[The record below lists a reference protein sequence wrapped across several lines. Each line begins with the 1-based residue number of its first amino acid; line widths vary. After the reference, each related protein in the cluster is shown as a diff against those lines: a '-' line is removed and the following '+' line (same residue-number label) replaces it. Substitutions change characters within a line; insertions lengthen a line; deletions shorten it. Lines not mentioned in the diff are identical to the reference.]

1 MRICGGNLL
10 SLVAVVAATTGSSA
24 LDSPS
29 LHGAQGVNFWRL
41 HHSTASATAHMA
53 SQQGGLVTDL
63 SETPTNGE
71 PQAPFVVSGATAATT
86 ASVSRPATPKFRA
99 QTFTQ
104 PLDHFHNTTDATFPQ
119 RFWVNARHYKPRP
132 GAPVIVIDG
141 GETSG
146 EDRLP
151 FLDTGIADIL
161 ARATGGVGVVLE
173 HRYYGKSI
181 GVQNLSTDALRWLT
195 NEQALE
201 DSANFLRNVKFE
213 GIAEDLTAPNTPWIY
228 YGGSYAG
235 ARAAHMR
242 VLYPDIVFGAIASSA
257 VTHAVLTNW
266 EYMDVIRLAADPK
279 CSSNLVNS
287 ITTIDSLLKI
297 GTLRAPLKKL
307 FGLGGLA
314 SDQDFVSVLTYPLG
328 LWQDRNWDPAVGS
341 TGFDQFCAVLN
352 GDTPTVK
359 DTARTVHL
367 PGGLNVNVGL
377 LNYAKWIREN
387 VVSLCPQE
395 AGLTTEDCFGTN
407 DPSRYQVTGL
417 VEGWRLWTFQY
428 CTQWGYLTTAPP
440 TSIPTII
447 SRLLDIDYQHKICVQ
462 AFPPGKHYV
471 VPPLPDVSAV
481 NSLGGFHIE
490 ADRLAFIDGEVD
502 PWRPYTP
509 HSTYGGAVERDD
521 TPLRPFKIIPGGV
534 HHWDENGLKNS
545 HEEPEEIRQVH
556 AKTIEFVKVWLE
568 QWKGAVGQQ

>member
-1 MRICGGNLL
+1 MLICGGILL
-10 SLVAVVAATTGSSA
+10 PVVAVVAAATRISA
-24 LDSPS
+24 LDTG
-29 LHGAQGVNFWRL
+29 LHNAQGINFWRL
-41 HHSTASATAHMA
+41 HHRTASEFANS
-53 SQQGGLVTDL
+53 SQQHL
-63 SETPTNGE
+63 SATPANGE
-71 PQAPFVVSGATAATT
+71 PQAALAITGAAETTAAEAVSVSG
-86 ASVSRPATPKFRA
+86 PATPKFRA

-104 PLDHFHNTTDATFPQ
+104 PLDHFRNATDATFEQ
-119 RFWVNARHYKPRP
+119 RFWVNARHYVPRP
-132 GAPVIVIDG
+132 GAPVIVIDS

-151 FLDTGIADIL
+151 FLDTGIADLL

-181 GVQNLSTDALRWLT
+181 GVQDFSTDSLRWLT

-201 DSANFLRNVKFE
+201 DSANFMRNVKFE
-213 GIAEDLTAPNTPWIY
+213 GIAEDLTASNTPWIY

-287 ITTIDSLLKI
+287 ITTIDALLKV
-297 GTLRAPLKKL
+297 GTLRGWLKKL

-314 SDQDFVSVLTYPLG
+314 SDQDFVSVLTYPLSF
-328 LWQDRNWDPAVGS
+328 WQDQNWDSAVGS
-341 TGFDQFCAVLN
+341 TTFDHFCATLN
-352 GDTPTVK
+352 GDTPTLE
-359 DTARTVHL
+359 DTARMVRL
-367 PGGLNVNVGL
+367 PGGPKINVGL

-387 VVSLCPQE
+387 VVTLCPQE
-395 AGLTTEDCFGTN
+395 AGFTTEDCFGTS
-407 DPSRYQVTGL
+407 DATRYQGTSL
-417 VEGWRLWTFQY
+417 VEDWRLWVFQY

-440 TSIPTII
+440 SSYPTII

-462 AFPPGKHYV
+462 AFPPGKLYA
-471 VPPLPDVSAV
+471 VPPLPNVTAV
-481 NSLGGFHIE
+481 NSLGDFHIE

-509 HSTYGGAVERDD
+509 HSTYGGAMKRDD
-521 TPLRPFKIIPGGV
+521 TLLRPFKIIPGGV
-534 HHWDENGLKNS
+534 HHWDENGLKNIS
-545 HEEPEEIRQVH
+545 EEPEKIRQIH
-556 AKTIEFVKVWLE
+556 TEMIEFVKVWLE
-568 QWKGAVGQQ
+568 GWRGGEVFPQP

>member
-1 MRICGGNLL
+1 MFICGGILL
-10 SLVAVVAATTGSSA
+10 PLVAVIAAATSSA
-24 LDSPS
+24 LDTG
-29 LHGAQGVNFWRL
+29 LRNAQGINFWRL
-41 HHSTASATAHMA
+41 HHRTASAST
-53 SQQGGLVTDL
+53 SQQHPLTTLADR
-63 SETPTNGE
+63 EQ
-71 PQAPFVVSGATAATT
+71 QAPLVVTGTTATSAADAVSGP
-86 ASVSRPATPKFRA
+86 VTPKFRA

-104 PLDHFHNTTDATFPQ
+104 PLDHFRKTTDATFEQ
-119 RFWVNARHYKPRP
+119 RFWVNSRHYKPRP

-151 FLDTGIADIL
+151 FLDTGIADLL
-161 ARATGGVGVVLE
+161 ARVTGGVGVVLE
-173 HRYYGKSI
+173 HRYYGQSI
-181 GVQNLSTDALRWLT
+181 GVQDLSTDSLRWLT

-201 DSANFLRNVKFE
+201 DSANFMRNVKFD
-213 GIAEDLTAPNTPWIY
+213 GIDEDLTAHNTPWIY

-297 GTLRAPLKKL
+297 RTLRGQLKKL

-314 SDQDFVSVLTYPLG
+314 SDQDFVSVLTYPLDF
-328 LWQDRNWDPAVGS
+328 WQARNWDPAVGS
-341 TGFDQFCAVLN
+341 TTFDHFCATLN
-352 GDTPTVK
+352 GDTPTMK

-387 VVSLCPQE
+387 VVPLCPQE
-395 AGLTTEDCFGTN
+395 AGLTMEECFGTS
-407 DPSRYQVTGL
+407 DASRYQVTSL
-417 VEGWRLWTFQY
+417 VEDWRLWVFQY

-440 TSIPTII
+440 SGTPSII
-447 SRLLDIDYQHKICVQ
+447 SRLLDIDYEHKICVQ
-462 AFPPGKHYV
+462 AFPPGKHYA
-471 VPPLPDVSAV
+471 VPPLPNITAV
-481 NSLGGFHIE
+481 NSLGSFHIE

-521 TPLRPFKIIPGGV
+521 TLLRPFKIIPGGV
-534 HHWDENGLKNS
+534 HHWDENGLKNTS
-545 HEEPEEIRQVH
+545 EEPEEIRRIH
-556 AKTIEFVKVWLE
+556 SEMIEFVKVWLE
-568 QWKGAVGQQ
+568 EWRGGEVHPQQ

>member
-1 MRICGGNLL
+1 MRICGGSLPLL
-10 SLVAVVAATTGSSA
+10 VVVVAATTSSA
-24 LDSPS
+24 VDIQG
-29 LHGAQGVNFWRL
+29 LHSAQGVNFWRL
-41 HHSTASATAHMA
+41 HHRTASATARTT
-53 SQQGGLVTDL
+53 SQQGPVTDF
-63 SETPTNGE
+63 SGTPTDGD
-71 PQAPFVVSGATAATT
+71 PQAPFVFSGAAIKTTTAA
-86 ASVSRPATPKFRA
+86 VSRPATLKFRA

-104 PLDHFHNTTDATFPQ
+104 PLDHFYNTTDATFPQ

-173 HRYYGKSI
+173 HRYYGACLVHVS
-181 GVQNLSTDALRWLT
+181 VPSEWLT

-201 DSANFLRNVKFE
+201 DSANFMRNVKFD

-352 GDTPTVK
+352 SDTPTVK
-359 DTARTVHL
+359 DTTRTVHL
-367 PGGLNVNVGL
+367 PGGLNVNIGL

-395 AGLTTEDCFGTN
+395 AGFTTEDCFGTN
-407 DPSRYQVTGL
+407 DASRYQVTGL
-417 VEGWRLWTFQY
+417 LEGWRLWTFQY
-428 CTQWGYLTTAPP
+428 CTQWGYLTVP
-440 TSIPTII
+440 SLTII

-521 TPLRPFKIIPGGV
+521 TLLRPFKIIPGGV

-545 HEEPEEIRQVH
+545 SEEPEEIRQVH
-556 AKTIEFVKVWLE
+556 TKTIEFVKVWLE
-568 QWKGAVGQQ
+568 EWRAVGQSG

>member
-1 MRICGGNLL
+1 MLICGGSLL
-10 SLVAVVAATTGSSA
+10 PLVAVVAAAIGSSA
-24 LDSPS
+24 LDNPG
-29 LHGAQGVNFWRL
+29 LHNAQGVNFWRL
-41 HHSTASATAHMA
+41 HHRTAPGRARTT
-53 SQQGGLVTDL
+53 SQQGLVTDH
-63 SETPTNGE
+63 SGTPAIGE
-71 PQAPFVVSGATAATT
+71 PQIPLFQ
-86 ASVSRPATPKFRA
+86 A

-181 GVQNLSTDALRWLT
+181 GVRNLSTDALRWLT

-201 DSANFLRNVKFE
+201 DSANFMRNVKFE

-266 EYMDVIRLAADPK
+266 EYMDVIRLAADPR

-287 ITTIDSLLKI
+287 ITTIDSMLKI
-297 GTLRAPLKKL
+297 GTLRVPLKKL

-328 LWQDRNWDPAVGS
+328 LWQNRNWDPAVGS
-341 TGFDQFCAVLN
+341 TAFDHFCGVVN

-359 DTARTVHL
+359 DTARIVHL
-367 PGGLNVNVGL
+367 PGGLNVNIGL

-407 DPSRYQVTGL
+407 DASRYQVTGL
-417 VEGWRLWTFQY
+417 VEDWRLWVFQY

-440 TSIPTII
+440 SSIPTII
-447 SRLLDIDYQHKICVQ
+447 SRLLDIDYQHKICGSTT
-462 AFPPGKHYV
+462 A
-471 VPPLPDVSAV
+471 VPSLPNVTAV

-521 TPLRPFKIIPGGV
+521 TLLKPFKIIPVLKILSYQVAFITGT
-534 HHWDENGLKNS
+534 ENGLENS
-545 HEEPEEIRQVH
+545 SEEPEEIRQIH
-556 AKTIEFVKVWLE
+556 AETIEFVKEWLE
-568 QWKGAVGQQ
+568 GWRGSPTAVGQSA